1 MDKSPS
7 CTTVRSILGEV
18 SRITYENEETGFR
31 VVRLSH
37 VAGLDR
43 QRAVVA
49 VGVLPPVGKGTRLR
63 LTGQIE
69 THAQHGERFKV
80 TSAIVV
86 SPETTEEITNY
97 LGSGILPGVGP
108 KMAERIARTFGDKTL
123 EILDEDSSRLREVK
137 GLGEARVQAI
147 RDAWAEHRAHANLA
161 LVLNSYG
168 IGAGLVAQIIRVFGD
183 SAFSVVQTNPY
194 RLIRAVP
201 GIGFRTADAIAKKQ
215 GLPPE
220 HPERISS
227 GLLHA
232 LSREAEE
239 GHTATPREDLITR
252 AAELLE
258 VSRSV
263 CDAQVDALALRGLV
277 VDDKGEILLETLARA
292 ERTVA
297 QEIHRLLS
305 APRHPVSDVAQRIA
319 ELEARAKIELAP
331 AQKEALHL
339 VADQKLLVVTG
350 GPGVGKTTLVR
361 AILAVLGKK
370 ELRVQLAA
378 PTGRAARRL
387 LEATGR
393 EASTIHRLLEV
404 DPKTGTFQRDGETP
418 LAVDLLIVDE
428 SSMIDAELMASLLT
442 AIPSAARVVFV
453 GDRDQLPSVGPGAVL
468 GDLIESGSVPV
479 ARLDTI
485 FRQSET
491 SQIVVNSHRI
501 LSGEAPGGS
510 GGPEGEFFVIR
521 ARDPAHAASLVTELV
536 TERIP
541 ARFGFDRLREIQVLT
556 PMHKGDAGTIAL
568 NQRLQAEMNPSRLA
582 VRGIDVEFRLGDKV
596 LQAKNDLERGVVNGD
611 IGEIIAVSPEENT
624 LTVQFD
630 DADGTRKVTYEKEQ
644 LKELRLAYATSIHK
658 SQGSEYP
665 AVVVVL
671 LSQHFVMLSR
681 NLLYTAVTR
690 AKKLC
695 VLVTDQRALRV
706 ALAETRR
713 EQRRTRLVARLKEA
727 ARG

>member
-1 MDKSPS
+1 MDKGPS

-31 VVRLSH
+31 VVRLAQ

-43 QRAVVA
+43 QKAVVA
-49 VGVLPPVGKGTRLR
+49 VGILPPVGKGTRLR

-80 TSAIVV
+80 TSAIVL

-97 LGSGILPGVGP
+97 LGSGILPGVGL
-108 KMAERIARTFGDKTL
+108 KMAERIARTFGDRTL

-147 RDAWAEHRAHANLA
+147 REAWAEHRAHANLA

-183 SAFSVVQTNPY
+183 NAFSVVQTNPY

-215 GLPPE
+215 GLPLE

-227 GLLHA
+227 GLLHV

-239 GHTATPREDLITR
+239 GHTATAREDLVAR
-252 AAELLE
+252 AADLLE
-258 VSRSV
+258 VPRSA
-263 CDAQVDALALRGLV
+263 CDAQVDALALRGLILAEE
-277 VDDKGEILLETLARA
+277 GEILLETLARA
-292 ERTVA
+292 ERAVA
-297 QEIHRLLS
+297 HEIHRLLS
-305 APRHPVSDVAQRIA
+305 APRHAATDVAKRIA
-319 ELEARAKIELAP
+319 EFEARAKIELAP

-387 LEATGR
+387 FEATAR

-404 DPKTGTFQRDGETP
+404 DPKTGTFQRDAETP

-428 SSMIDAELMASLLT
+428 SSMIDVELMASLLM

-485 FRQSET
+485 FRQSGT

-510 GGPEGEFFVIR
+510 DGPEGEFFVIR

-541 ARFGFDRLREIQVLT
+541 ARFGFDRLREVQVLT

-568 NQRLQAEMNPSRLA
+568 NQRLQSEMNPSRLA

-596 LQAKNDLERGVVNGD
+596 LQVKNDLERGVVNGD
-611 IGEIIAVSPEENT
+611 IGEIVAVSPEDNT

-630 DADGTRKVTYEKEQ
+630 DADGTRKVTYERDR

-713 EQRRTRLVARLKEA
+713 ERRRTRLVARLKEPA
-727 ARG
+727 QG